1 MTLHRSSWIYFQC
14 GFQIQYGKMHKAT
27 YLLSSFFFFLPYE
40 TMHTPCCDT
49 KLEIRVSVHCWVIS
63 FLSCWLSSLLLY
75 CSVSRKNG
83 APCSITLSPSSWPS
97 DLATLLEMIKEGAK
111 FHRCSQAY
119 SGKARFVSLG
129 KLLFTSVLPSF
140 PLRICSEQES

>member
-1 MTLHRSSWIYFQC
+1 MTLHCSSWIYFQC
-14 GFQIQYGKMHKAT
+14 GFQIQYGKMLKAT
-27 YLLSSFFFFLPYE
+27 HLLSSFIFLLYE

-63 FLSCWLSSLLLY
+63 FLSCWLSSVLLY
-75 CSVSRKNG
+75 CSLSRKNG
-83 APCSITLSPSSWPS
+83 APCSITPSSWPS

-111 FHRCSQAY
+111 FHCYSQAY

-140 PLRICSEQES
+140 PPRICSKQES